1 MAAIPESEI
10 RQLLTE
16 ANAML
21 KEMRQLKGM
30 SLSSTRVENEAVA
43 HGCNPTTGRSGLLDS
58 GASHPFRMASE
69 EEVSMADRVNVQLAN
84 GSEITLAQNAAGTL
98 LKTTSTSDAYVAP
111 IVPLGSL
118 VQDLGCDLQWTRRK
132 GLEIRHPQH
141 GIIRPQ
147 VVGAGVPW
155 LARHAPWS

>member
-58 GASHPFRMASE
+58 GASHPFRMAS

>member
-1 MAAIPESEI
+1 MAVILLPED
-10 RQLLTE
+10 L
-16 ANAML
+16 
-21 KEMRQLKGM
+21 
-30 SLSSTRVENEAVA
+30 V
-43 HGCNPTTGRSGLLDS
+43 LLDS

-69 EEVSMADRVNVQLAN
+69 EEVSQADRVNVQLAN

-147 VVGAGVPW
+147 VVGRCPLVGEAWRLGADP
-155 LARHAPWS
+155 